1 MRARRGRQKRG
12 PDIAPRQEGKPTM
25 KRISR
30 RNLLT
35 QSARLAGAAMVGLPL
50 AEVSSGAVQG
60 EAAAPKRKLKVIV
73 AGAHPDDPESGCGG
87 TIARYTGLGHDVV
100 VFYLT
105 RGEAGIRGKSHDEA
119 AAIRTAEAK
128 KACEILKARP
138 VFVGQI
144 DGSAEINPGRY
155 AEFARMLEVESPD
168 IVYTHWPV
176 DTHRDH
182 RATSLLVFDAWL
194 NAGKKFALYYFE
206 VMSGEQ
212 TSQFWPTH
220 YVDITATE
228 KLKRAACFAH
238 VSQDPDDFYQYHDA
252 MNRFRGMEAGHK
264 YAEGFV
270 RHAQSADD
278 SLPLAL

>member
-1 MRARRGRQKRG
+1 
-12 PDIAPRQEGKPTM
+12 M

-30 RNLLT
+30 RSLLT

-50 AEVSSGAVQG
+50 AEVSSGSTQG
-60 EAAAPKRKLKVIV
+60 ETPAPKRKLKIIV

-87 TIARYTGLGHDVV
+87 TVARYTELGHEVA

-144 DGSAEINPGRY
+144 DGSAEVNPARY
-155 AEFARMLEVESPD
+155 TEFTRMLEAESPD
-168 IVYTHWPV
+168 LVYTHWPV

-182 RATSLLVFDAWL
+182 RAISLLVFDAWL
-194 NAGKKFALYYFE
+194 SGGKKFALYYFE
-206 VMSGEQ
+206 VLSGAQ
-212 TSQFWPTH
+212 TSQFRPTH
-220 YVDITATE
+220 YVDITPTE
-228 KLKRAACFAH
+228 AKKRAACFAH
-238 VSQDPDDFYQYHDA
+238 ASQDPDDFYQYHDA
-252 MNRFRGMEAGHK
+252 MNRFRGMEAGRT
-264 YAEGFV
+264 YAEAFV
-270 RHAQSADD
+270 RHAQSPDD
-278 SLPLAL
+278 SLPLAI